1 MAQPL
6 DLDVDLDACTPLLVV
21 FHPLMNPPSP
31 MQHTTPMLFHVI
43 SKFEIILSYEPQ
55 SLFHFLLH
63 IYVPGDEDF

>member
-1 MAQPL
+1 MHA
-6 DLDVDLDACTPLLVV
+6 AIVV

-43 SKFEIILSYEPQ
+43 SKFEIILSYEPK
-55 SLFHFLLH
+55 SRFHFRLH